1 MKAGN
6 FDGQLEVAD
15 DSTKLVHSLAEHI
28 FDLSKLALDAR
39 GQFTISLSG
48 GSTPKALYE
57 HLASDYQDKLSWGSI
72 LWFIG
77 DERCVSHDDKDSN
90 YKMINEALFTK
101 APVPRSNVFATE
113 GQDKDPKAAAARYD
127 SIMRQVVP
135 PRTSGFPCFDLV
147 LLGLGP
153 DGHTCSL
160 FPDSPALK
168 NQENCFV
175 ENWVEKFNSFRL
187 TTTYPVLNAARNV
200 IFLAAGKEKAEI
212 LNKVLNQPDAG
223 YPAQKIHPTP
233 GRLQWFTDKAAVEQ
247 VNTANS
253 TR

>member
-1 MKAGN
+1 MKPGSL
-6 FDGQLEVAD
+6 DDQLEVAE
-15 DSTKLVHSLAEHI
+15 DSEQLVHNLAEHI
-28 FDLSKLALDAR
+28 YDLSKLALDAR

-57 HLASDYQDKLSWGSI
+57 YLASDYHEKLSWGSI

-77 DERCVSHDDKDSN
+77 DERCVPHDDKDSN
-90 YKMINEALFTK
+90 YKMINEALFSK

-113 GQDKDPKAAAARYD
+113 GQDKDPKAAAAQYD

-135 PRTSGFPCFDLV
+135 ARTSGFPCFDLV

-175 ENWVEKFNSFRL
+175 ENWVEKFNAFRL

-200 IFLAAGKEKAEI
+200 IFLAAGKGKAEI

-223 YPAQKIHPTP
+223 FPAQKIHPTP
-233 GRLQWFTDKAAVEQ
+233 GRLQWFVDKAAVAE
-247 VNTANS
+247 VNTASS